1 MNVTG
6 FAERIMTGQAWIT
19 MQWTVQTVSEIV
31 YDSNLTLDNIL
42 ITEGYLQSV
51 FDVYLSY
58 MSVEKY

>member
-1 MNVTG
+1 
-6 FAERIMTGQAWIT
+6 